1 MVDNV
6 TVLDN
11 WEAPLPAVCESWEK
25 ILNYCKPAINED
37 NLPMTDR
44 QALFDQLLKYLESS
58 PTPPDYLTAEPEAPE
73 AFDPYQLVSEWTALR
88 QEMKQQGKLLQSAQE
103 RLQRELDLVRS
114 QNQEL
119 QQLLEMSQ
127 NQMAEQIATQLA
139 AQAKQFDQSQEGLF
153 RQMLNVLDALDR
165 ACDYWQE
172 QSASPT
178 VAAPLTWRERVAEW
192 LGVLPTAAID
202 PSSTIFT
209 DMLTSNRQGIEL
221 IQRNLLDLLKQYQ
234 VAPIMALG
242 QPFDPGCM
250 YAIGRQDSSA
260 PANTV
265 IQEVVRGYTWHDRI
279 LREAQVIVAAGNG
292 NLLEKA

>member
-1 MVDNV
+1 
-6 TVLDN
+6 
-11 WEAPLPAVCESWEK
+11 
-25 ILNYCKPAINED
+25 
-37 NLPMTDR
+37 MTDR
-44 QALFDQLLKYLESS
+44 QALFDQLLNYLESA
-58 PTPPDYLTAEPEAPE
+58 PTPPDYLTAAPESTE
-73 AFDPYQLVSEWTALR
+73 AFDPYQLVSEWIALR
-88 QEMKQQGKLLQSAQE
+88 QEMKQQGKLLQAAQD

-114 QNQEL
+114 QNQDL
-119 QQLLEMSQ
+119 QQRLEASQ
-127 NQMAEQIATQLA
+127 NQRAEQIATQLT
-139 AQAKQFDQSQEGLF
+139 AQAQQFDQTQAGLF

-178 VAAPLTWRERVAEW
+178 AASPQTWRERVAEW
-192 LGVLPTAAID
+192 LGILPAAAID
-202 PSSTIFT
+202 PSSTAFT

-234 VAPIMALG
+234 VTPIVALG

-250 YAIGRQDSSA
+250 YAIGRQASSA

-279 LREAQVIVAAGNG
+279 LREAQVLVAADNG